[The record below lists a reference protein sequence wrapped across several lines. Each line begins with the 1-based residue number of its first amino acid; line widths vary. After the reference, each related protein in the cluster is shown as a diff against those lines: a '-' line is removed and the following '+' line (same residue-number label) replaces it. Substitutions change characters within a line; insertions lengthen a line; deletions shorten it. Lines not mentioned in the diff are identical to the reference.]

1 MLFMAFH
8 GKPHFDA
15 QHPPH
20 ESPVV
25 VTAPLV
31 LLAIPSVAAG
41 WVIGPVVFGDYFQ
54 GALPKVEEEYHGIW
68 AFMAHGFVSI
78 PFWLAIAGIVTA
90 WYLYLK
96 RPALPKRIAME
107 LGPLYALVERKYG
120 FDELYAWL
128 FGGGARTL
136 GKGFWRGGGQAVT
149 DGRRVIGSARG
160 AGLVGSG
167 IHRVPTGLG

>member
-1 MLFMAFH
+1 MVFMAFH
-8 GKPHFDA
+8 GKPRFDPKL
-15 QHPPH
+15 PPH

-41 WVIGPVVFGDYFQ
+41 WVIGPVAFRDYFQ

-78 PFWLAIAGIVTA
+78 PFWLALAGIVTA

-96 RPALPKRIAME
+96 PPDPQSTRLNSSHSRIS
-107 LGPLYALVERKYG
+107 YAVFCLQDK
-120 FDELYAWL
+120 
-128 FGGGARTL
+128 
-136 GKGFWRGGGQAVT
+136 
-149 DGRRVIGSARG
+149 
-160 AGLVGSG
+160 
-167 IHRVPTGLG
+167 